1 MAQFAIPTPDEN
13 LVPGWNVQS
22 NFTNAST
29 LGEPGQGYATAGVT
43 PPAVALSAS
52 YQATAGY
59 PQPPGALNIG
69 AENSGSQ
76 TVSILTDP
84 GYSVASGTILGAVT
98 APTIPASTVAAA
110 NPSGLAALVT
120 ITGGTTTV
128 ISTAPFNAAGS
139 GSATFT
145 QVGTTTPATVTVPPG
160 GYIKITYSVV
170 PTSWTW
176 VTTN

>member
-22 NFTNAST
+22 TFANAST
-29 LGEPGQGYATAGVT
+29 IGEPGAGYAQPGVT
-43 PPAVALSAS
+43 PPATALSAA
-52 YQATAGY
+52 YQASAGF

-69 AENSGSQ
+69 SENSGSQ
-76 TVSILTDP
+76 TVSVLTDP
-84 GYSVASGTILGAVT
+84 GYSVANGTTLGAIT
-98 APTIPASTVAAA
+98 APSIPATTVAAN

-120 ITGGTTTV
+120 ITGGTVTV
-128 ISTAPFNAAGS
+128 ISTAPFNSAGP

-160 GYIKITYSVV
+160 GYIKMTYSVV

-176 VTTN
+176 VATN